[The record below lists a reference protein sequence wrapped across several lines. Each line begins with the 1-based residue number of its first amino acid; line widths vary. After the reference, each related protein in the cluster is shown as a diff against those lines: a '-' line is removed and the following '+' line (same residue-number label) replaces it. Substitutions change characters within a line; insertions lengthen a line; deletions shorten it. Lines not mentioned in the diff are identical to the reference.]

1 MSCLTCEE
9 KDLNSTS
16 CANRVHGFIWANT
29 FSWCKRSEVGLLDP
43 NEFNLDDA
51 FIVSNKTFFQEIEDL
66 LGREYAEDCMS
77 HMFS

>member
-9 KDLNSTS
+9 KVLDSTD
-16 CANRVHGFIWANT
+16 CAKRVYGFIWAES
-29 FSWCKRSEVGLLDP
+29 FSWCKRADVGLLDV

-51 FIVSNKTFFQEIEDL
+51 FVVTNNTKFQDIEDL

-77 HMFS
+77 NMFG